1 MLQYLYAHDVRYLNF
16 KKENKMKVENMTSN
30 KGNSVPN
37 QFIIYTNDGIYFQS
51 YNSIICKRTENKV
64 FLDSYYW
71 DYSSTTAKYRRD
83 FLNGEGVEA
92 TRKKIK
98 SGEYILTD
106 LNNGSV

>member
-1 MLQYLYAHDVRYLNF
+1 
-16 KKENKMKVENMTSN
+16 MKVENMKSD

-37 QFIIYTNDGIYFQS
+37 QFIIYTDKGVFFQS

-71 DYSSTTAKYRRD
+71 NYSTTTAKYRRD
-83 FLNGEGVEA
+83 FLNEGVND

-98 SGEYILTD
+98 SGEYILTN
-106 LNNGSV
+106 LN

>member
-1 MLQYLYAHDVRYLNF
+1 
-16 KKENKMKVENMTSN
+16 MKVENMKSDR
-30 KGNSVPN
+30 GNSVPN
-37 QFIIYTNDGIYFQS
+37 QFIIYSDDGIYFQS

-71 DYSSTTAKYRRD
+71 DYSNTTAKYRRD

-106 LNNGSV
+106 LNKRSV

>member
-1 MLQYLYAHDVRYLNF
+1 MLKYPYAYDTRYLNF
-16 KKENKMKVENMTSN
+16 KKEIKMKVENMKSN
-30 KGNSVPN
+30 RGNSVPN
-37 QFIIYTNDGIYFQS
+37 QFIIYSDDGIYFQS

-71 DYSSTTAKYRRD
+71 DYSHTTAKYRRD

-106 LNNGSV
+106 LNKRSV